1 MEGNDLK
8 MLLFG
13 KEFPMSSTD
22 VDDLSQE
29 MDHCKN
35 IKTNIYTKIVNT
47 IEKYKYAALAGS
59 EMA

>member
-8 MLLFG
+8 MLLLG

-22 VDDLSQE
+22 VDDLSLE

-35 IKTNIYTKIVNT
+35 TKTNMYKIVNI
-47 IEKYKYAALAGS
+47 IEKYWYAALAGS
-59 EMA
+59 GMA